1 MQKRWLI
8 KNVPEQG
15 QIDALSAALKVEPA
29 VSTILLQ
36 RGIHSFDEAQHFFR
50 PKLEDLHDPFLMKD
64 LREAVERINLAMADG
79 QKILFFGDYDVDGTT
94 AVAVMWNVLVEHYP
108 HIDFYIPDRYA
119 EGYGISSQGI
129 DYAAENGISLIIALD
144 CGVKSIDKVAYAK
157 SLGID
162 FIVCDHHTPG
172 DALPDCLVLDPK
184 REDCE
189 YPYKELSGCG
199 VGFKLLQGLCAANAW
214 DTTTLFKQLDLLAIS
229 IGADIVPIT
238 DENRILCY
246 HGLQLL
252 NRQPRLG
259 ITEILKVAGK
269 ALPLNLTNVVFVI
282 APRINAAGRIHT
294 GKKAVSLMISENKEE
309 LQEIAESINLNNDER
324 RELDKIITAEA
335 LMQIEKDATFES
347 KVSTVVFQQ
356 DWHKGVIGIVAS
368 RLIENHYRPT
378 IVLTESNGKATGSA
392 RSIRGLDIHQAL
404 EQCADLLEQFGGH
417 TFAAGMSMPLE
428 NVAAFSERFESVVQQ
443 LLAKEDMVPQQIID
457 YELNF
462 NDIFLPGELL
472 NQVPKLKRI
481 LNQFEPH
488 GPGNMKP
495 VFTSS
500 NVFVKD
506 VRILKDEHL
515 KFIFG
520 QPNSTVTID
529 AIGFNMIDKYPLTQ
543 TGEPLDIVYTLETN
557 AWRDLETLQL
567 NLKDIRTSL

>member
-1 MQKRWLI
+1 
-8 KNVPEQG
+8 
-15 QIDALSAALKVEPA
+15 
-29 VSTILLQ
+29 
-36 RGIHSFDEAQHFFR
+36 
-50 PKLEDLHDPFLMKD
+50 
-64 LREAVERINLAMADG
+64 
-79 QKILFFGDYDVDGTT
+79 
-94 AVAVMWNVLVEHYP
+94 
-108 HIDFYIPDRYA
+108 
-119 EGYGISSQGI
+119 
-129 DYAAENGISLIIALD
+129 
-144 CGVKSIDKVAYAK
+144 
-157 SLGID
+157 
-162 FIVCDHHTPG
+162 
-172 DALPDCLVLDPK
+172 
-184 REDCE
+184 
-189 YPYKELSGCG
+189 
-199 VGFKLLQGLCAANAW
+199 
-214 DTTTLFKQLDLLAIS
+214 
-229 IGADIVPIT
+229 
-238 DENRILCY
+238 
-246 HGLQLL
+246 
-252 NRQPRLG
+252 
-259 ITEILKVAGK
+259 
-269 ALPLNLTNVVFVI
+269 
-282 APRINAAGRIHT
+282 
-294 GKKAVSLMISENKEE
+294 MISENKEE

-428 NVAAFSERFESVVQQ
+428 NVAAFSERFEAVVQQ

-520 QPNSTVTID
+520 QPNTTVTID

-557 AWRDLETLQL
+557 SWRDLETLQL